1 MVLMWKRGH
10 THTLRHAQAHT
21 HAPSSKHYLAKRRCA
36 PLPALY
42 VWCGA
47 PALPVSMKAGSLT
60 RLVRK
65 GASLLSKPGC
75 PLSLQQERRPQHSAA
90 VPALSA
96 SSIKTLASR
105 GNPLLADQKAKDS
118 KLGQQTRLTLP
129 RVPAS
134 HVPAQNCLFFQ
145 AVSCALAQAGQIPS
159 ESPDRRL

>member
-1 MVLMWKRGH
+1 MVLMWKGEH
-10 THTLRHAQAHT
+10 THTLRHTHAHT
-21 HAPSSKHYLAKRRCA
+21 HVPSSKHYLAKRGWV

-42 VWCGA
+42 VWLGA
-47 PALPVSMKAGSLT
+47 PAQKAGSLT

-65 GASLLSKPGC
+65 EASLLSKPSC
-75 PLSLQQERRPQHSAA
+75 PLSLQQERRPQHSAT
-90 VPALSA
+90 VPALSS
-96 SSIKTLASR
+96 SSIETLASR